1 MRRAVLVGTFDVLHE
16 KGVYSGAG
24 WGDWLLK

>member
-1 MRRAVLVGTFDVLHE
+1 MRRAVLVGNLMLHE
-16 KGVYSGAG
+16 KGVCSGAG